1 MKSEFLNDCMELRSK
16 VKINNTYMETVN
28 GIIQKKY
35 KKYEKHLKTKKQHNS
50 FMVFDHITQES
61 IKMKIEA

>member
-35 KKYEKHLKTKKQHNS
+35 KKHEKHLKTKKQHNA